1 MKRRASQGDRPAL
14 SKAQRELLLGVGGF
28 VGFLVLSALLLVAF
42 NPALRTS
49 LASSLLAPKAQAPI
63 ELVVA
68 HTNDTWGYTQ
78 PCG

>member
-1 MKRRASQGDRPAL
+1 
-14 SKAQRELLLGVGGF
+14 